1 MIALPAGQG
10 TYAVLGVRELVIAN
24 TVDDNRGSITPE
36 NTCKPHLPCFLVA
49 VSGLSTS
56 AKQTCVG
63 RTPIN
68 PKANMTTAR
77 RRKMGNSR
85 RSPSRVVKMSRWL
98 VIGVC
103 AALLAP
109 VTVSGA
115 QIAMTPPSLSKQT
128 ALGGEQTVEPSSTN
142 LVDLLSADGDLSL
155 FIRLLQRARLIPTLN
170 KLHNATLF
178 APTNDAVSSESWLMD
193 MLPAL
198 DSDGDY
204 DAPTNQDNES
214 DPHDNLNYRLRERL
228 FYHMLNYTWT
238 APEQA
243 APGEEGNKDYA
254 SPIASYETT
263 LLFPTKHEDHG
274 RPGHVPYPEPEDT
287 LLGGEGQKL
296 AVAIERKTTSYR
308 FRAQDEAEK
317 ATIRIGVDE
326 LAQGGAAILPARGG
340 IARNGKLVVIDAILR
355 PPKSLAHQIRTREGS
370 ENDESLKQKKANY
383 EGPRLSRLASLLTD
397 EMWYNLTERQHLT
410 LFAPR
415 DEAFDVLDPLEWKY
429 LTSGFAADD
438 ILQIAW
444 NHETTFDGG
453 HRQKVGYLDRL
464 LERRDGERKT
474 IFVKFSIADSI
485 TCFLCSGP
493 IIR

>member
-1 MIALPAGQG
+1 
-10 TYAVLGVRELVIAN
+10 
-24 TVDDNRGSITPE
+24 
-36 NTCKPHLPCFLVA
+36 
-49 VSGLSTS
+49 
-56 AKQTCVG
+56 
-63 RTPIN
+63 
-68 PKANMTTAR
+68 MTTAR
-77 RRKMGNSR
+77 RRKMDNSR
-85 RSPSRVVKMSRWL
+85 RSPSKVGKISRWL

-109 VTVSGA
+109 LAASGA
-115 QIAMTPPSLSKQT
+115 QIAMTPPFTSKQT
-128 ALGGEQTVEPSSTN
+128 ALAGDGTVEPSSTN

-193 MLPAL
+193 MLPPL

-204 DAPTNQDNES
+204 DAPKKQDNDS

-243 APGEEGNKDYA
+243 APSEEGNKDYA

-296 AVAIERKTTSYR
+296 AVAVERKTSSNR
-308 FRAQDEAEK
+308 FRTQDGPEQ

-340 IARNGKLVVIDAILR
+340 IARNGRLVVIDAILR
-355 PPKSLAHQIRTREGS
+355 PPKSLAHQIRVREGPK
-370 ENDESLKQKKANY
+370 NDESPTSQQKKANY

-464 LERRDGERKT
+464 LERKDGEWDT
-474 IFVKFSIADSI
+474 IFFEKSRIADSI
-485 TCFLCSGP
+485 TCLFCSGP
-493 IIR
+493 TIR